1 LRVRVPLP
9 GQVNVADD
17 DGWQP
22 SKPVLQANL
31 PKATGR
37 ECARGVFV
45 CVGVELSV
53 EWCSCVLCAIGA
65 SAACIHGTSNS
76 ISALC
81 IPALAAAAAHC
92 ICQSHVKQQLTCLEF
107 QLAPVG

>member
-37 ECARGVFV
+37 ECARGVV
-45 CVGVELSV
+45 C
-53 EWCSCVLCAIGA
+53 
-65 SAACIHGTSNS
+65 
-76 ISALC
+76 
-81 IPALAAAAAHC
+81 ALAW
-92 ICQSHVKQQLTCLEF
+92 S
-107 QLAPVG
+107 